1 MAMDKDVAY
10 GFSYKLRLP
19 SGGFDS
25 IAFMLKYFIPG
36 SLRLRR
42 LWIQPP
48 AELPGKDTEYLAGLF
63 LGKALSYRI
72 VYDSNHSL
80 FNLKFK
86 MAV

>member
-10 GFSYKLRLP
+10 RFSYKLRLP
-19 SGGFDS
+19 CGGFDR

-36 SLRLRR
+36 DPRPDR

-48 AELPGKDTEYLAGLF
+48 AELPGKNTEYSAGLF
-63 LGKALSYRI
+63 LSKALSNSI
-72 VYDSNHSL
+72 VYDSNHGS
-80 FNLKFK
+80 FYLKFK